1 MYPNL
6 DFVAHKHHLSQCPTL
21 LGVAPRPLLYL
32 LTNSFVILSFPL
44 WSVKR
49 KTLFIRILM
58 SRMWDE
64 LSLSYSCPLY
74 IKKGNPSTEVHIAG
88 YPILD
93 EINSYAYSLLANKPV
108 FAKSVEYQSELP
120 LAVPRPCYQITFK
133 QSGKYFEL
141 HRSHKTS

>member
-49 KTLFIRILM
+49 KNSLHSHPDVQNVRWIVPIIF
-58 SRMWDE
+58 
-64 LSLSYSCPLY
+64 LSTVYKERQSFYRSTHCRLSNLGS
-74 IKKGNPSTEVHIAG
+74 N
-88 YPILD
+88 
-93 EINSYAYSLLANKPV
+93 YAYSLLANKPV

-120 LAVPRPCYQITFK
+120 LAVPIPCYQITFK